1 MDITL
6 SYHLWCIF
14 SYQIVLFHQ
23 LEWLWFSQIWAQWCV
38 NMLRDLWL
46 DFTTP
51 AQTAVKG
58 RTNSWPPFLDKKR
71 KPFIGHS
78 QASQAAVS
86 CIQNHSIRKHIWVYL
101 KIRRP
106 QIDPRKDPFAF
117 GNQCEFWGAPWSCL
131 IVIVASDSVYLS
143 TQYILFH
150 IITCVPNTQH
160 DLNIFSLL
168 CILKTL

>member
-1 MDITL
+1 M
-6 SYHLWCIF
+6 S
-14 SYQIVLFHQ
+14 
-23 LEWLWFSQIWAQWCV
+23 QWCV
-38 NMLRDLWL
+38 NMRDAEVTATRGKKSYHDNTPSSFNMLRDLWL

-106 QIDPRKDPFAF
+106 QIDPRKDPF
-117 GNQCEFWGAPWSCL
+117 NQCEFWGAPWSCL

-143 TQYILFH
+143 TQYIMFH
-150 IITCVPNTQH
+150 IVTCVPNTQH

-168 CILKTL
+168 RILKTL